1 MCNERTVSD
10 MTDNKTALERLE
22 KELKKQRESN
32 DRMWSYWKEEEMK
45 AKILSKSMCFFLAAR
60 AARALPPGGN
70 SFKILKFG
78 LPAGPV
84 A

>member
-60 AARALPPGGN
+60 AARALPLGGN

-78 LPAGPV
+78 LP
-84 A
+84 